1 MPAEHPSQAYTPL
14 PLPLLRRPS
23 QDEFME
29 NLSTAAVALQG
40 AVPKVLEFIDG
51 KEIDAL

>member
-1 MPAEHPSQAYTPL
+1 MPAEHLSQANTP
-14 PLPLLRRPS
+14 PALLRRPS